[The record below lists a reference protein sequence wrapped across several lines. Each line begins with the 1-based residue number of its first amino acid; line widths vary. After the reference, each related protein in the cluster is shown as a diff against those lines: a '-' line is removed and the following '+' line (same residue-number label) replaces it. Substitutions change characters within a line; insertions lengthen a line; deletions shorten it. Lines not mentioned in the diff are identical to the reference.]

1 MRYFLIF
8 GMFLDAYGLLN
19 NGKLGYY
26 GMNDADFF
34 ALPKLQQIIPLTSPD
49 TLLLDAA
56 IFQASNEARRKNGIP
71 IFTYDFS
78 LYLSSSNHARSMI
91 VNNFYNH
98 QNPYSGFERTSDK
111 RIELITKRFMRTAE
125 NIGQYQTIITK
136 QWFGARWN
144 PQLRIYEFFDIED
157 NKICQPFTYS
167 DYAHYCVKQW
177 MESPSHRENLLN
189 IHHTYLGCAARLSA
203 APYHERRAP
212 YGRLVQNFGGEK

>member
-8 GMFLDAYGLLN
+8 GMFMDIYSLLN
-19 NGKLGYY
+19 SGKLGYY
-26 GMNDADFF
+26 GMTDEDFF

-98 QNPYSGFERTSDK
+98 RNPYSSFERTADR
-111 RIELITKRFMRTAE
+111 RIELITKRFRRTGE
-125 NIGQYQTIITK
+125 NIGQYQTIVTK
-136 QWFGARWN
+136 QWFNVRWDSR
-144 PQLRIYEFFDIED
+144 QRHYEFLDMDE
-157 NKICQPFTYS
+157 NTICQPYTYA
-167 DYAHYCVKQW
+167 DYAHYCVRQW
-177 MESPSHRENLLN
+177 MESAPHRANLLN
-189 IHHTYLGCAARLSA
+189 THYTYLGCAARLSA
-203 APYHERRAP
+203 SPYQERRAP